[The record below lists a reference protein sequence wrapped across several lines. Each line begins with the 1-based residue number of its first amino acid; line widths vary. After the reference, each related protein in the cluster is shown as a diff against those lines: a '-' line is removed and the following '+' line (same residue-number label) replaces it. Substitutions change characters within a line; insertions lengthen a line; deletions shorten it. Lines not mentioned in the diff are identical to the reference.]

1 MTYNPDIHHRRSIR
15 LRDYDFS
22 AAGAYFMTICAWNRD
37 CLFGDIVNGEMV
49 LNDLGRLVFAEWNR
63 TPEIRKEIELDVA
76 VVMPNHFHGIICIVD
91 DGTNVGAT
99 GRSPLTTP
107 AAVTSGPRPRS
118 LGAFVGG
125 FKAATTKQINIIR
138 NNPGCPV
145 WQRNYYERVI
155 RNDNELARARE
166 YIMNN
171 TLHWDNDENNPANP

>member
-1 MTYNPDIHHRRSIR
+1 
-15 LRDYDFS
+15 
-22 AAGAYFMTICAWNRD
+22 
-37 CLFGDIVNGEMV
+37 
-49 LNDLGRLVFAEWNR
+49 
-63 TPEIRKEIELDVA
+63 
-76 VVMPNHFHGIICIVD
+76 
-91 DGTNVGAT
+91 
-99 GRSPLTTP
+99 
-107 AAVTSGPRPRS
+107 